1 MLGFSLER
9 GSMMTDAKKYTFAI
23 EIDPVEEGRIYNR
36 MPLHCTIIH
45 WFYVA
50 STPEE
55 LASAAKEAIEGHG
68 PVELISEA
76 AELYGPNR
84 DIPVHSIVPN
94 AELLS
99 LHRSLYEVL
108 SSMGVEYTHP
118 EYVGSGY
125 LPHVAE
131 RDGSSFPVG
140 SRHRVRRIYLAE
152 ALDRGTPP
160 QKVVRQIVEL
170 N

>member
-1 MLGFSLER
+1 
-9 GSMMTDAKKYTFAI
+9 MTDAKKYTFAI
-23 EIDPVEEGRIYNR
+23 EINPVEEGRTYTRI
-36 MPLHCTIIH
+36 PLHCTIMH
-45 WFYVA
+45 WFYTTL
-50 STPEE
+50 TPEE
-55 LASAAKEAIEGHG
+55 LAAVATEAIEGQG
-68 PVELISEA
+68 PVELVSQV
-76 AELYGPNR
+76 AELYGPNQ

-94 AELLS
+94 SELLA

-140 SRHRVRRIYLAE
+140 TRHQVRRIYLAE
-152 ALDRGTPP
+152 ALDRGMPSM
-160 QKVVRQIVEL
+160 KVVRQVIEFD
-170 N
+170 